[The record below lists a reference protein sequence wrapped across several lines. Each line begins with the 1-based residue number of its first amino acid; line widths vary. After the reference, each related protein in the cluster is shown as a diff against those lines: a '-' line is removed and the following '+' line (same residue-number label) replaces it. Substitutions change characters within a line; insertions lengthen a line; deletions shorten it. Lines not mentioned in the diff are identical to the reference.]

1 MKRNLC
7 CLFFAFLMHSI
18 VFSQWVQTN
27 GPIGAYTNHIVR
39 SGSYLVL
46 NAGNAGIF
54 RSSDNGATWEW
65 SGWGLPCDE
74 QVLALAEY
82 NTTLYTSISRSG
94 IFFSTDNGASWRP
107 INSGIQDKTFYS
119 LFVDRIELFAGNSQ
133 GGMYYS
139 GDNGTTWT
147 DRSIGVTDMGFTSF
161 LYFNSKL
168 YAGGRSSALDP
179 SRALFETSDN
189 GISWQPVIIP
199 GIGPNG
205 VQSMVVKDG
214 LFYVANDDTVFIS
227 SDGVNWNSTSVNT
240 NASIVS
246 MGVTGNSVYL
256 TTSAGR
262 YYISPDNGAT
272 WNLVQNTSTNA
283 MANHL
288 IFLNNKII
296 MSTNQGLYESFDSGA
311 TWQLNNTGIT
321 GLEIE
326 SFGENSAYIFAGT
339 DNQGVFRSSDGGL
352 NWELINTGINTFN
365 SLHVTSII
373 NVNDDMYLGTGDG
386 VYKSTNNGNSWDFI
400 FNPGLNIATHALDYD
415 NGVLVTGASGIGIY
429 ISQDFGVTW
438 TLTSTNGI
446 STNVDY
452 ESIEIIGNTIIVST
466 TNSEIFVSENLGASW
481 NNRSIPG
488 GFSTTSDLQLINN
501 KLYAATNRGLFISDN
516 LGVSWRL
523 YNTDIKSINGIAID
537 GDKIYAAT
545 STGVYVTNQTL
556 GEWYPLCE
564 GLGLKYTNEIYV
576 KESILLAGTFSSS
589 VWRRFKIIGGLPP
602 IEDERTIGIDDL
614 VLCPD
619 SAEVN
624 LASYVGL
631 SSSARGQ
638 WMPSLSRN
646 GFFSPGI
653 DAEGIYT
660 FVYENDVCGCEA
672 YIKLNIS
679 LEGLF
684 AGNDNDITLCT
695 VSAPVDLFE
704 RLGPFADQGG
714 VWSPTLASGTGVFDP
729 KIDAQGIYTYTVTN
743 NGCPN
748 DFSEVNVTVTDNFN
762 VGIGGDVVIC
772 YSDTPINL
780 FTLLGGTPDV
790 GGEWIPELSGGIGLF
805 NPAIEKSGTYT
816 YYFPD
821 SECSNDKSEIRV
833 TLVTKANPG
842 ISSGSVQVC
851 INSGGIDLFST
862 LGASPDSGGVW
873 SPSLASGTGFFNP
886 RTDAPG
892 MYTYTVENSCGID
905 IANIEVS
912 IYESIQMDNYSITIE
927 ASENNRNTVKIN
939 VDSALTYEFSLDGI
953 HFQREPVFY
962 NVSGG
967 VYTVMGREMGG
978 CRYFEDKLLLVG
990 YPSFFTPNG
999 DGVNDTWFIKGTSN
1013 QNYNLYIYDRYGNL
1027 LKSLLTAQRWD
1038 GTFNGQPL
1046 PSTDYWFKLVFED
1059 GTSKMGHFTLKR

>member
-1 MKRNLC
+1 MKRNLF
-7 CLFFAFLMHSI
+7 CLFFTFIIHAA

-39 SGSYLVL
+39 SGSFLVL
-46 NAGNAGIF
+46 NAGNGGIF
-54 RSSDNGATWEW
+54 ISSNNGASWEW
-65 SGWGLPCDE
+65 SGWGLPCNE

-82 NTTLYTSISRSG
+82 NNTLYASISGNG
-94 IFFSTDNGASWRP
+94 IFISTDNGASWKP
-107 INSGIQDKTFYS
+107 INPGIQDKTFYS
-119 LFVDRIELFAGNSQ
+119 LFVDRINLFAGNSE

-139 GDNGTTWT
+139 GDNGTTWI
-147 DRSIGVTDMGFTSF
+147 DRSNGVSDMGFTSF
-161 LYFNSKL
+161 LYFNNKL

-189 GISWQPVIIP
+189 GVTWKPVMIP
-199 GIGPNG
+199 GIGANG

-214 LFYVANDDTVFIS
+214 LFYVANDDTVFTS
-227 SDGVNWNSTSVNT
+227 SNGVNWNLTSVDT

-246 MGVTGNSVYL
+246 MGVTGNLVYL
-256 TTSAGR
+256 TTSQGR
-262 YYISPDNGAT
+262 YYTSPDNGVT
-272 WNLVQNTSTNA
+272 WNLVQNTSTNSF
-283 MANHL
+283 ANQV
-288 IFLNNKII
+288 FFSNGKII
-296 MSTNQGLYESFDSGA
+296 MSTNQGLYESFDSGI
-311 TWQLNNTGIT
+311 TWQLNNAGIT

-326 SFGENSAYIFAGT
+326 SFGENSNYIFAGT
-339 DNQGVFRSSDGGL
+339 DDQGVFRSSDGGL

-365 SLHVTSII
+365 SLHVTSIV

-415 NGVLVTGASGIGIY
+415 NGVLVTGASGTGIY

-446 STNVDY
+446 SANVDY

-501 KLYAATNRGLFISDN
+501 KLYAATSRGLFVSDN

-523 YNTDIKSINGIAID
+523 YNTDIKSINGISID

-576 KESILLAGTFSSS
+576 KDSMLLAGTFSSS

-619 SAEVN
+619 SAQVN
-624 LASYVGL
+624 LSSYVGL
-631 SSSARGQ
+631 SANARGQ
-638 WMPSLSRN
+638 WTPSLSKN
-646 GFFSPGI
+646 GFFTPGL
-653 DAEGIYT
+653 DAEGTYK
-660 FVYENDVCGCEA
+660 FVYESDLCGCEA
-672 YIKLNIS
+672 YITVNIS

-684 AGNDNDITLCT
+684 AGNDANVTLC
-695 VSAPVDLFE
+695 SISNPVDLFE
-704 RLGPFADQGG
+704 RLGIHADPGG
-714 VWSPTLASGTGVFDP
+714 VWSPALASGTGVFDP
-729 KIDAQGIYTYTVTN
+729 EIDAQGLYTYTVIN

-748 DFSEVNVTVTDNFN
+748 DFSEVNVIVSDDYD
-762 VGIGGDVVIC
+762 VGIGGDFVLC
-772 YSDTPINL
+772 FSQTPINL
-780 FTLLGGTPDV
+780 FTLLEGTPDV
-790 GGEWIPELSGGIGLF
+790 GGEWIPKLAGTTGLF

-821 SECSNDKSEIRV
+821 SECSDDKAEIHI
-833 TLVTKANPG
+833 TLVKQSNPG
-842 ISSGSVQVC
+842 ISNQSVQVC
-851 INSGGIDLFST
+851 VNSGGVDLFET
-862 LGASPDSGGVW
+862 LGPTADSGGSW
-873 SPSLASGTGFFNP
+873 SPLLASGTGFFDP
-886 RTDAPG
+886 KIDAPG
-892 MYTYTVENSCGID
+892 TYTYTVGNDCGTD
-905 IANIEVS
+905 LAYVDVTV
-912 IYESIQMDNYSITIE
+912 YESNEMDDYSIVIE
-927 ASENNRNTVKIN
+927 ASEDNRNTVKLDI
-939 VDSALTYEFSLDGI
+939 DSTLPYEFSLDGI
-953 HFQREPVFY
+953 RFQREPVFY
-962 NVSGG
+962 NVAGG
-967 VYTVMGREMGG
+967 VYTVMGREIMGCG
-978 CRYFEDKLLLVG
+978 YFEEKLLLVG
-990 YPSFFTPNG
+990 FPSFFTPNG
-999 DGVNDTWFIKGTSN
+999 DGVNDTWFIKGTPS

-1027 LKSLLTAQRWD
+1027 LKNLQTSQAWD
-1038 GTFNGQPL
+1038 GTFNGRPL
-1046 PSTDYWFKLVFED
+1046 PSSDYWFKLIFED
-1059 GTSKMGHFTLKR
+1059 GTSKMGHFALKR